1 MVTAA
6 RSRYSLTT
14 QKSGRYIASLRMRNT
29 LSSRLIDVLRNV
41 TTRQQLTERNIRDA
55 VTEIKNGLL
64 EADVNVRVV
73 RRFVNRTVEQA
84 LGDRRVSGVSAAEQF
99 TRAVHQRLTEM
110 LGGEES
116 GLDLAGARKPAG
128 ILMVGLQGSGKTTTA
143 AKLARRLAAD
153 GRKPL
158 LIAADRARP
167 AAVEQLALLGHT
179 IGVEVFTA
187 PELGGADG
195 AATVTEAGVA
205 HARRAGHDVV
215 IVDTS
220 GRSQADDAL
229 MRELEQVR
237 SVLRPDHTL
246 LVADAMTGQA
256 AATIARG
263 FDEHIGIT
271 GVILSK
277 TDSDARG
284 GAALSMK
291 GVTGKPLRFIGTGER
306 LEDLEPFHAER
317 FAGQILGMGDVVSL
331 VEKAEQVI
339 DQRQAERTLR
349 RVRSATL
356 TLADYLEQ
364 IRGLRKMGNLEALID
379 KIPGARAAMAPGAI
393 DERMLQVEEAMIL
406 SMTRA
411 ERENHRILGPSR
423 RRRVARGS
431 GTTVLAV
438 SRFLK
443 RFDKMSVTMR
453 KMAKGVVGGDAGT
466 RGAAAGVASRGM
478 PRFGR

>member
-1 MVTAA
+1 MST
-6 RSRYSLTT
+6 S
-14 QKSGRYIASLRMRNT
+14 

-41 TTRQQLTERNIRDA
+41 TTRKQLTERNIRDA
-55 VTEIKNGLL
+55 VTEIKNALL

-73 RRFVNRTVEQA
+73 RRFVNRTVEEA
-84 LGDRRVSGVSAAEQF
+84 VGDRRVSGVSAADQF
-99 TRAVHQRLTEM
+99 TRTVHQRLTEM
-110 LGGEES
+110 LGGDDVA
-116 GLDLAGARKPAG
+116 LDLRGLRSPAK

-143 AKLARRLAAD
+143 AKLARRLAVD
-153 GRKPL
+153 GRRPL

-167 AAVEQLALLGHT
+167 AAVAQLALLGRT
-179 IGVEVFTA
+179 IGVDVFTA
-187 PELGGADG
+187 AGLRGAEG
-195 AATVTEAGVA
+195 AVGVTREGLE
-205 HARRAGHDVV
+205 HARRSGHDVV

-237 SVLRPDHTL
+237 SVLRPDRTV

-256 AATIARG
+256 AATVARG
-263 FDEHIGIT
+263 FEERIGIT

-291 GVTGKPLRFIGTGER
+291 GVTGKPVCFIGTGER
-306 LEDLEPFHAER
+306 LEDLEPFHPER
-317 FAGQILGMGDVVSL
+317 FAGQILGMGDVASL
-331 VEKAEQVI
+331 VEKAELVI
-339 DQRQAERTLR
+339 DQQQAERTLR
-349 RVRSATL
+349 RVRSNTL

-379 KIPGARAAMAPGAI
+379 KIPGARAAMAEGAI
-393 DERMLQVEEAMIL
+393 DEGVLRTEEAMIL
-406 SMTRA
+406 SMTPA
-411 ERENHRILGPSR
+411 ERENHRIMGPSR

-443 RFDKMSVTMR
+443 KFDKMSATMR
-453 KMAKGVVGGDAGT
+453 KMARGGAGGLKPART
-466 RGAAAGVASRGM
+466 ARAVR
-478 PRFGR
+478 PFGR

>member
-1 MVTAA
+1 
-6 RSRYSLTT
+6 
-14 QKSGRYIASLRMRNT
+14 MRT
-29 LSSRLIDVLRNV
+29 SLSSRLIDVLRNV
-41 TTRQQLTERNIRDA
+41 TTRKQLTERNIRDA
-55 VTEIKNGLL
+55 VNEIRNALL

-73 RRFVNRTVEQA
+73 RRFVNRTVEEA
-84 LGDRRVSGVSAAEQF
+84 IGDQRVAGVSAADQF
-99 TRAVHQRLTEM
+99 TRTVHQRLTDM
-110 LGGEES
+110 LGGGDT
-116 GLDLAGARKPAG
+116 GLELRDLKPPAK

-153 GRKPL
+153 GRRPL

-167 AAVEQLALLGHT
+167 AAVEQLEMLGRT
-179 IGVEVFTA
+179 IGVDVFTA
-187 PELGGADG
+187 AGLRGADG
-195 AATVTEAGVA
+195 AARVTREGLR
-205 HARRAGHDVV
+205 HAQRGGHDTV

-220 GRSQADDAL
+220 GRSQADEDL
-229 MRELEQVR
+229 MRELRQVR
-237 SVLRPDHTL
+237 SVLEPDRTL

-256 AATIARG
+256 AATVAGG
-263 FDEHIGIT
+263 FEERIGIT

-291 GVTGKPLRFIGTGER
+291 GVTGKPVCFIGTGER

-339 DQRQAERTLR
+339 DQQQAERTLR
-349 RVRSATL
+349 RVRSNTL

-364 IRGLRKMGNLEALID
+364 IRGLRKMGNLDALID
-379 KIPGARAAMAPGAI
+379 KIPGARAAMADGAI
-393 DERMLQVEEAMIL
+393 DEQVLRTEEAMIL
-406 SMTRA
+406 SMTPA
-411 ERENHRILGPSR
+411 ERDNHRILGPSR

-443 RFDKMSVTMR
+443 KFDKMSAAMR
-453 KMAKGVVGGDAGT
+453 KMARGGAGGGVKPARAT
-466 RGAAAGVASRGM
+466 RGGK
-478 PRFGR
+478 RFRR

>member
-1 MVTAA
+1 
-6 RSRYSLTT
+6 
-14 QKSGRYIASLRMRNT
+14 MRNN
-29 LSSRLIDVLRNV
+29 LSSRLIDVVRNV
-41 TTRQQLTERNIRDA
+41 TTRNQLTERNIRDA
-55 VTEIKNGLL
+55 VNEIRNALL

-73 RRFVNRTVEQA
+73 RRFVNRTVEEAVGGQ
-84 LGDRRVSGVSAAEQF
+84 RVSGVSAADQF
-99 TRAVHQRLTEM
+99 TRTVQQRLTDM
-110 LGGEES
+110 LGGGDP
-116 GLDLAGARKPAG
+116 GLELHGLRSPVK

-153 GRKPL
+153 GRRPL

-167 AAVEQLALLGHT
+167 AAVEQLELLGRT
-179 IGVEVFTA
+179 IGVDVFTA
-187 PELGGADG
+187 DGLRGADG
-195 AATVTEAGVA
+195 AARVTREGLRYAGQG
-205 HARRAGHDVV
+205 GHDVV

-220 GRSQADDAL
+220 GRSQADDDL
-229 MRELEQVR
+229 MRELERVR
-237 SVLRPDHTL
+237 SVLEPDRTL

-256 AATIARG
+256 AATVASG
-263 FDEHIGIT
+263 FDERIGIT

-291 GVTGKPLRFIGTGER
+291 GVTGKPVCFIGTGER

-331 VEKAEQVI
+331 VEKAGQVI

-349 RVRSATL
+349 RVRSNTL

-379 KIPGARAAMAPGAI
+379 KIPGARAAMAEGAI
-393 DERMLQVEEAMIL
+393 DEQVLRTEEAMIL
-406 SMTRA
+406 SMTPA

-443 RFDKMSVTMR
+443 KFDKMSATMR
-453 KMAKGVVGGDAGT
+453 KMARGGAGSGVKPARAARAVRRVG
-466 RGAAAGVASRGM
+466 R
-478 PRFGR
+478 

>member
-1 MVTAA
+1 
-6 RSRYSLTT
+6 
-14 QKSGRYIASLRMRNT
+14 MRNS
-29 LSSRLIDVLRNV
+29 LSSRLIDVLRNA
-41 TTRQQLTERNIRDA
+41 TTRKQLTERNIRDA
-55 VTEIKNGLL
+55 VNEIRNALL

-73 RRFVNRTVEQA
+73 RRFVNRTVDEA
-84 LGDRRVSGVSAAEQF
+84 LGDQRVSGVSAADQF
-99 TRAVHQRLTEM
+99 TRTVHERLTDM
-110 LGGEES
+110 LGGDDTVLE
-116 GLDLAGARKPAG
+116 LRDLSPPAK

-143 AKLARRLAAD
+143 AKLARRLAAE
-153 GRKPL
+153 GRRPL
-158 LIAADRARP
+158 LIAADLARP
-167 AAVEQLALLGHT
+167 AAVEQLEVLGRT
-179 IGVEVFTA
+179 IGVDVFTSA
-187 PELGGADG
+187 GLRGADG
-195 AATVTEAGVA
+195 AARVTREGLK
-205 HARRAGHDVV
+205 HARHSGHDVV

-220 GRSQADDAL
+220 GRSQADEDL
-229 MRELEQVR
+229 MRELEQLR
-237 SVLRPDHTL
+237 SVLEPDRTL

-256 AATIARG
+256 AATVAGG
-263 FDEHIGIT
+263 FEERIGIT

-291 GVTGKPLRFIGTGER
+291 GVTGKPVCFIGTGER

-339 DQRQAERTLR
+339 DQQQAERTLR
-349 RVRSATL
+349 RVRSNTL

-379 KIPGARAAMAPGAI
+379 KIPGARAAMAEGAI
-393 DERMLQVEEAMIL
+393 DEQVLRTEEAMIL
-406 SMTRA
+406 SMTPA
-411 ERENHRILGPSR
+411 ERDNHRILGPSR

-443 RFDKMSVTMR
+443 KFDKMSAAMR
-453 KMAKGVVGGDAGT
+453 KMARGGAGGGVKPARAARGG
-466 RGAAAGVASRGM
+466 RRVR
-478 PRFGR
+478 R

>member
-1 MVTAA
+1 
-6 RSRYSLTT
+6 
-14 QKSGRYIASLRMRNT
+14 MRT
-29 LSSRLIDVLRNV
+29 SLSSRLIDVLRNV
-41 TTRQQLTERNIRDA
+41 TTRKQLTERNIRDA
-55 VTEIKNGLL
+55 VNEIRNALL

-73 RRFVNRTVEQA
+73 RRFVNRTVEEA
-84 LGDRRVSGVSAAEQF
+84 IGDQRVSGVSAADQF
-99 TRAVHQRLTEM
+99 TRTVHQRLTDM
-110 LGGEES
+110 LGGGDT
-116 GLDLAGARKPAG
+116 GLELRDLKPPAK

-153 GRKPL
+153 GRRPL

-167 AAVEQLALLGHT
+167 AAVEQLELLGRT
-179 IGVEVFTA
+179 IGVDVYTA
-187 PELGGADG
+187 AGLRGADG
-195 AATVTEAGVA
+195 AAKVTREGLR
-205 HARRAGHDVV
+205 HAQQGGHDTV

-220 GRSQADDAL
+220 GRSQADEDL

-237 SVLRPDHTL
+237 SVLKPDRTL

-256 AATIARG
+256 AATVAGG
-263 FDEHIGIT
+263 FEERIGIT

-291 GVTGKPLRFIGTGER
+291 GVTGKPVCFIGTGER

-339 DQRQAERTLR
+339 DQQQAERTLR
-349 RVRSATL
+349 RVRSNTL

-364 IRGLRKMGNLEALID
+364 IRGLRKMGNLDALID
-379 KIPGARAAMAPGAI
+379 KIPGARAAMAEGAI
-393 DERMLQVEEAMIL
+393 DEQVLRTEEAMIL
-406 SMTRA
+406 SMTPA
-411 ERENHRILGPSR
+411 ERDNHRILGPSR

-443 RFDKMSVTMR
+443 KFDKMSAAMR
-453 KMAKGVVGGDAGT
+453 KMARGGAGGEVKPARAT
-466 RGAAAGVASRGM
+466 RGGK
-478 PRFGR
+478 RFRR

>member
-1 MVTAA
+1 
-6 RSRYSLTT
+6 
-14 QKSGRYIASLRMRNT
+14 MRT
-29 LSSRLIDVLRNV
+29 SLSSRLIDVLRNV
-41 TTRQQLTERNIRDA
+41 TTRKQLTERNVRDA
-55 VTEIKNGLL
+55 VNEIRNALL

-73 RRFVNRTVEQA
+73 RRFVNRTVEEA
-84 LGDRRVSGVSAAEQF
+84 IGDQRVSGVSAADQF
-99 TRAVHQRLTEM
+99 TRTVHQRLTDM
-110 LGGEES
+110 LGGGDT
-116 GLDLAGARKPAG
+116 GLDLRDLRPAK

-153 GRKPL
+153 GRRPL

-167 AAVEQLALLGHT
+167 AAVEQLELLGRT
-179 IGVEVFTA
+179 VNVDVFTA
-187 PELGGADG
+187 AGLRGADG
-195 AATVTEAGVA
+195 AARVTREGLR
-205 HARRAGHDVV
+205 HARQGGHDVV

-220 GRSQADDAL
+220 GRSQADEDL

-237 SVLRPDHTL
+237 SVLEPDRTL

-256 AATIARG
+256 AATVAGG
-263 FDEHIGIT
+263 FEERIGIT

-291 GVTGKPLRFIGTGER
+291 GVTGKPVCFIGTGER

-339 DQRQAERTLR
+339 DQQQAERTLR
-349 RVRSATL
+349 RVRSNTL

-364 IRGLRKMGNLEALID
+364 IRGLRKMGNLDALID
-379 KIPGARAAMAPGAI
+379 KIPGARAAMAEGAI
-393 DERMLQVEEAMIL
+393 DEEVLRTEEAMIL
-406 SMTRA
+406 SMTPA
-411 ERENHRILGPSR
+411 ERDNHRILGPSR
-423 RRRVARGS
+423 RRRIARGS

-443 RFDKMSVTMR
+443 KFEKMSAAMR
-453 KMAKGVVGGDAGT
+453 KMARGGAGGGVKPARKT
-466 RGAAAGVASRGM
+466 RGRRVR
-478 PRFGR
+478 R

>member
-1 MVTAA
+1 MST
-6 RSRYSLTT
+6 S
-14 QKSGRYIASLRMRNT
+14 

-41 TTRQQLTERNIRDA
+41 TTRKQLTERNIRDA
-55 VTEIKNGLL
+55 VTEIKNALL

-73 RRFVNRTVEQA
+73 RRFVNRTVEEA
-84 LGDRRVSGVSAAEQF
+84 VGDRRVSGVSAADQF
-99 TRAVHQRLTEM
+99 TRTVHQRLTEM
-110 LGGEES
+110 LGGDDVA
-116 GLDLAGARKPAG
+116 LDLRGLRSPAK

-143 AKLARRLAAD
+143 AKLARRLTVD
-153 GRKPL
+153 GRRPL

-167 AAVEQLALLGHT
+167 AAVEQLALLGRT
-179 IGVEVFTA
+179 IGVDVFTA
-187 PELGGADG
+187 AGLRGAEG
-195 AATVTEAGVA
+195 AAKVTREGLE
-205 HARRAGHDVV
+205 HARRSGHDVV

-237 SVLRPDHTL
+237 SVLRPDRTV

-256 AATIARG
+256 AATVARG
-263 FDEHIGIT
+263 FEERIGIT

-291 GVTGKPLRFIGTGER
+291 GVTGKPVCFIGTGER
-306 LEDLEPFHAER
+306 LEDLEPFHPER
-317 FAGQILGMGDVVSL
+317 FAGQILGMGDVASL
-331 VEKAEQVI
+331 VEKAELVI
-339 DQRQAERTLR
+339 DQQQAERTLR
-349 RVRSATL
+349 RVRSNTL

-379 KIPGARAAMAPGAI
+379 KIPGARAAMAEGAI
-393 DERMLQVEEAMIL
+393 DEGVLRTEEAMIL
-406 SMTRA
+406 SMTPA
-411 ERENHRILGPSR
+411 ERENHRIMGPSR

-443 RFDKMSVTMR
+443 KFDKMSATMR
-453 KMAKGVVGGDAGT
+453 KMARGGAGSGSKPART
-466 RGAAAGVASRGM
+466 ARAVR
-478 PRFGR
+478 PFGR

>member
-1 MVTAA
+1 MRT
-6 RSRYSLTT
+6 SLST
-14 QKSGRYIASLRMRNT
+14 
-29 LSSRLIDVLRNV
+29 RLIDVLRNV
-41 TTRQQLTERNIRDA
+41 TGRKQLTERNVRDA
-55 VTEIKNGLL
+55 VAEIRNALL

-73 RRFVNRTVEQA
+73 RRFVNRTVEEA
-84 LGDRRVSGVSAAEQF
+84 VGDRRVSGISAADQF
-99 TRAVHQRLTEM
+99 TRTVHQRLTEM
-110 LGGEES
+110 LGGDDA
-116 GLDLAGARKPAG
+116 GLDLRSPAK

-153 GRKPL
+153 GRRPL

-167 AAVEQLALLGHT
+167 AAVEQLALLGRT
-179 IGVEVFTA
+179 VGVDVFTA
-187 PELGGADG
+187 AGLRGADG
-195 AATVTEAGVA
+195 AAKVTREGLE
-205 HARRAGHDVV
+205 HARRNGHDVV

-220 GRSQADDAL
+220 GRSQADEAL

-237 SVLRPDHTL
+237 SVLRPDRTL

-256 AATIARG
+256 AATVARG
-263 FDEHIGIT
+263 FEERIGIT
-271 GVILSK
+271 GAILSK

-291 GVTGKPLRFIGTGER
+291 GVTGKPVCFIGTGER
-306 LEDLEPFHAER
+306 PEDLEPFHAER

-349 RVRSATL
+349 RVRSNTL

-364 IRGLRKMGNLEALID
+364 MRGLRKMGDLEALID
-379 KIPGARAAMAPGAI
+379 KIPGARAAVAEGAI
-393 DERMLQVEEAMIL
+393 DERVLRAEEAMIL
-406 SMTRA
+406 SMTPA

-431 GTTVLAV
+431 GTTVSAV

-443 RFDKMSVTMR
+443 KFDKMSAAMR
-453 KMAKGVVGGDAGT
+453 KMARGGAGSGVKPARAA
-466 RGAAAGVASRGM
+466 RGLR
-478 PRFGR
+478 RHGR

>member
-1 MVTAA
+1 
-6 RSRYSLTT
+6 
-14 QKSGRYIASLRMRNT
+14 MRT
-29 LSSRLIDVLRNV
+29 SLSSRLIDVLRNV
-41 TTRQQLTERNIRDA
+41 TTRKQLTERNVRDA
-55 VTEIKNGLL
+55 VNEIRNALL

-73 RRFVNRTVEQA
+73 RRFVNRTVEEA
-84 LGDRRVSGVSAAEQF
+84 VGDQRVSGVSAADQF
-99 TRAVHQRLTEM
+99 TRTVHQRLTDM
-110 LGGEES
+110 LGGGDT
-116 GLDLAGARKPAG
+116 GLDLRDLRPAK

-153 GRKPL
+153 GRRPL

-167 AAVEQLALLGHT
+167 AAVEQLELLGRT
-179 IGVEVFTA
+179 VNVDVFTA
-187 PELGGADG
+187 AGLRGADG
-195 AATVTEAGVA
+195 AARVTREGLR
-205 HARRAGHDVV
+205 HARQGGHDVV

-220 GRSQADDAL
+220 GRSQADEDL

-237 SVLRPDHTL
+237 SVLEPDRTL

-256 AATIARG
+256 AATVAGG
-263 FDEHIGIT
+263 FEERIGIT

-291 GVTGKPLRFIGTGER
+291 GVTGKPVCFIGTGER

-339 DQRQAERTLR
+339 DQQQAERTLR
-349 RVRSATL
+349 RVRSNTL

-364 IRGLRKMGNLEALID
+364 IRGLRKMGNLDALID
-379 KIPGARAAMAPGAI
+379 KIPGARAAMAEGAI
-393 DERMLQVEEAMIL
+393 DEEVLRTEEAMIL
-406 SMTRA
+406 SMTPA
-411 ERENHRILGPSR
+411 ERDNHRILGPSR
-423 RRRVARGS
+423 RRRIARGS

-438 SRFLK
+438 SRFLRK
-443 RFDKMSVTMR
+443 FEKMSAAMR
-453 KMAKGVVGGDAGT
+453 KMARGGAGGGVKPARKT
-466 RGAAAGVASRGM
+466 RGRRVR
-478 PRFGR
+478 R

>member
-1 MVTAA
+1 
-6 RSRYSLTT
+6 
-14 QKSGRYIASLRMRNT
+14 MRT
-29 LSSRLIDVLRNV
+29 SLSSRLIDVLRNV
-41 TTRQQLTERNIRDA
+41 TTRKQLTERNIRDA
-55 VTEIKNGLL
+55 VNEIRNALL

-73 RRFVNRTVEQA
+73 RRFVNRTVEEA
-84 LGDRRVSGVSAAEQF
+84 IGDQRVSGVSAADQF
-99 TRAVHQRLTEM
+99 TRTVHQRLTDM
-110 LGGEES
+110 LGGGDT
-116 GLDLAGARKPAG
+116 GLELRDLKPPAR

-153 GRKPL
+153 GRRPL

-167 AAVEQLALLGHT
+167 AAVEQLELLGRT
-179 IGVEVFTA
+179 IGVDVYTA
-187 PELGGADG
+187 AGLRGADG
-195 AATVTEAGVA
+195 AAKVTREGLR
-205 HARRAGHDVV
+205 HAQQGGHDTV

-220 GRSQADDAL
+220 GRSQADEDL

-237 SVLRPDHTL
+237 SVLEPDRTL

-256 AATIARG
+256 AATVAGG
-263 FDEHIGIT
+263 FEERIGIT

-291 GVTGKPLRFIGTGER
+291 GATGKPVCFIGTGER

-339 DQRQAERTLR
+339 DQQQAERTLR
-349 RVRSATL
+349 RVRSNTL

-364 IRGLRKMGNLEALID
+364 IRGLRKMGNLDALID
-379 KIPGARAAMAPGAI
+379 KIPGARAAMAEGAI
-393 DERMLQVEEAMIL
+393 DEQVLRTEEAMIL
-406 SMTRA
+406 SMTSA
-411 ERENHRILGPSR
+411 ERDNHRILGPSR

-443 RFDKMSVTMR
+443 KFEKMSAAMR
-453 KMAKGVVGGDAGT
+453 KMARGGAGGGMKPARAT
-466 RGAAAGVASRGM
+466 RGGK
-478 PRFGR
+478 RFRR

>member
-1 MVTAA
+1 
-6 RSRYSLTT
+6 
-14 QKSGRYIASLRMRNT
+14 MRT
-29 LSSRLIDVLRNV
+29 SLSSRLIDVLRNV
-41 TTRQQLTERNIRDA
+41 TTRKQLTERNIRDA
-55 VTEIKNGLL
+55 VTEIKNALL

-73 RRFVNRTVEQA
+73 RRFVNRTVEEA
-84 LGDRRVSGVSAAEQF
+84 VGDQRVSGVSAADQF
-99 TRAVHQRLTEM
+99 TRTVHQRLTEM
-110 LGGEES
+110 LGGDDVA
-116 GLDLAGARKPAG
+116 LDLRGLRSPAK

-143 AKLARRLAAD
+143 AKLARKLAVD
-153 GRKPL
+153 GRRPL

-167 AAVEQLALLGHT
+167 AAVEQLALLGRT
-179 IGVEVFTA
+179 IGVDVFTA
-187 PELGGADG
+187 AGLRGAEG
-195 AATVTEAGVA
+195 AVGVTREGLE
-205 HARRAGHDVV
+205 HARRSGHDVV

-237 SVLRPDHTL
+237 SVLRPDRTV

-256 AATIARG
+256 AATVARG
-263 FDEHIGIT
+263 FEERIGIT

-291 GVTGKPLRFIGTGER
+291 GVTGKPVCFIGTGER
-306 LEDLEPFHAER
+306 LEDLEPFHPER
-317 FAGQILGMGDVVSL
+317 FAGQILGMGDVASL
-331 VEKAEQVI
+331 VEKAELVI
-339 DQRQAERTLR
+339 DQQQAERTLR
-349 RVRSATL
+349 RVRSKTL

-379 KIPGARAAMAPGAI
+379 KIPGARAAMAEGAI
-393 DERMLQVEEAMIL
+393 DEGVLRTEEAMIL
-406 SMTRA
+406 SMTPA
-411 ERENHRILGPSR
+411 ERENHRIMGPSR

-443 RFDKMSVTMR
+443 KFDKMSATMR
-453 KMAKGVVGGDAGT
+453 KMARGGAGSGLKPARTARGV
-466 RGAAAGVASRGM
+466 R
-478 PRFGR
+478 PFGR

>member
-1 MVTAA
+1 
-6 RSRYSLTT
+6 
-14 QKSGRYIASLRMRNT
+14 MRT
-29 LSSRLIDVLRNV
+29 SLSSRLTDVLRNV
-41 TTRQQLTERNIRDA
+41 TTRKQLTERNVRDA
-55 VTEIKNGLL
+55 VNEIRNALL

-73 RRFVNRTVEQA
+73 RRFVNRTVEEA
-84 LGDRRVSGVSAAEQF
+84 TGDQRVSGVSAADQF
-99 TRAVHQRLTEM
+99 TRTVHQRLTDM
-110 LGGEES
+110 LGGDDT
-116 GLDLAGARKPAG
+116 GLDLRGLKPPAK

-153 GRKPL
+153 GRRPL
-158 LIAADRARP
+158 LVAADRARP
-167 AAVEQLALLGHT
+167 AAVEQLELLGRT
-179 IGVEVFTA
+179 ISVDVFTA
-187 PELGGADG
+187 TGLRGAEG
-195 AATVTEAGVA
+195 AARVTREGLR
-205 HARRAGHDVV
+205 HARQGGHDVV

-220 GRSQADDAL
+220 GRSQADEDL

-237 SVLRPDHTL
+237 SVLEPDRTL

-256 AATIARG
+256 AATVAAG
-263 FDEHIGIT
+263 FEERIGIT

-291 GVTGKPLRFIGTGER
+291 GVTGKPVCFIGTGER

-339 DQRQAERTLR
+339 DQQQAERTLR
-349 RVRSATL
+349 RVRSNTL

-364 IRGLRKMGNLEALID
+364 IRGLRKMGNLEAVID
-379 KIPGARAAMAPGAI
+379 KIPGARAAMAEGAI
-393 DERMLQVEEAMIL
+393 DEDVLRMEEAMIL
-406 SMTRA
+406 SMTPS
-411 ERENHRILGPSR
+411 ERDNHRILGPSR

-431 GTTVLAV
+431 GTNVLAV

-443 RFDKMSVTMR
+443 KFDKMSAAMR
-453 KMAKGVVGGDAGT
+453 KMARGGAGGGMKPVRAA
-466 RGAAAGVASRGM
+466 RGGR
-478 PRFGR
+478 RFRR

>member
-1 MVTAA
+1 
-6 RSRYSLTT
+6 
-14 QKSGRYIASLRMRNT
+14 MRT
-29 LSSRLIDVLRNV
+29 SLSSRLIDVLRNV
-41 TTRQQLTERNIRDA
+41 TTRKQLTERNIRDA
-55 VTEIKNGLL
+55 VNEIRNALL

-73 RRFVNRTVEQA
+73 RRFVNRTVEEA
-84 LGDRRVSGVSAAEQF
+84 IGDQRVSGVSAADQF
-99 TRAVHQRLTEM
+99 TRTVHQRLTDM
-110 LGGEES
+110 LGGGDT
-116 GLDLAGARKPAG
+116 GLELRDLKPPAR

-153 GRKPL
+153 GRRPL

-167 AAVEQLALLGHT
+167 AAVEQLELLGRT
-179 IGVEVFTA
+179 IGVDVYTA
-187 PELGGADG
+187 AGLRGADG
-195 AATVTEAGVA
+195 AAKVTREGLR
-205 HARRAGHDVV
+205 HAQQGGHDTV

-220 GRSQADDAL
+220 GRSQADEDL

-237 SVLRPDHTL
+237 SVLEPDRTL

-256 AATIARG
+256 AATVAGG
-263 FDEHIGIT
+263 FEERIGIT

-291 GVTGKPLRFIGTGER
+291 GVTGKPVCFIGTGER

-339 DQRQAERTLR
+339 DQQQAERTLR
-349 RVRSATL
+349 RVRANTL

-364 IRGLRKMGNLEALID
+364 IRGLRKMGNLDALID
-379 KIPGARAAMAPGAI
+379 KIPGARAAMAEGAI
-393 DERMLQVEEAMIL
+393 DEQVLRTEEAMIL
-406 SMTRA
+406 SMTPA
-411 ERENHRILGPSR
+411 ERDNHRILGPSR

-443 RFDKMSVTMR
+443 KFDKMSAAMR
-453 KMAKGVVGGDAGT
+453 KMARGGAGGGVKPARAT
-466 RGAAAGVASRGM
+466 RGGK
-478 PRFGR
+478 RFRR